1 MSESSEPYIVKKQN
15 EPDRVE
21 WAVEAIRSKLA
32 EQIRSG
38 HQVKVVLWFDH
49 KLMQARLEWYVLE

>member
-1 MSESSEPYIVKKQN
+1 MSETPEPYIARRQA

-21 WAVEAIRSKLA
+21 WAVEVIRGKLA

-49 KLMQARLEWYVLE
+49 KQMQARLEWYVLD